1 LILKFVFREEREP
14 MLQPSLLS
22 ILRVRMF
29 CHRTGILTLKILKKV
44 LPPYTTASLDN
55 IMMAKGVPMI
65 RISII
70 PTPSAAST
78 VSNGIP
84 IRKKRTL
91 FVMKP
96 K

>member
-1 LILKFVFREEREP
+1 
-14 MLQPSLLS
+14 
-22 ILRVRMF
+22 
-29 CHRTGILTLKILKKV
+29 
-44 LPPYTTASLDN
+44 
-55 IMMAKGVPMI
+55 MMAKGVTMI

-84 IRKKRTL
+84 IRKKRML